1 MKLTDVISRFFA
13 EAELPVLFAGAGVS
27 ARAGLPAWKAYLT
40 TLAGAA
46 STFDVGTKYM
56 MDKQIAEGKLDL
68 AASYFY
74 LCDDIPQAT
83 RLAELIAPLEK
94 YNSSLLEELASLPF
108 ASFTT
113 TNFDEAIL
121 DAYAAARGRAPRL
134 VNIDEPTLDAAP
146 FEKKFYIAR
155 IHGRVE
161 VPSSMRLSREHFAK
175 LGDDEAYKSFL
186 TYLFTR
192 CNVLFVGFS
201 FMDPAITSVMR
212 AVKATY
218 KNLHGRQ
225 HLALLP
231 SDATAEFIQE
241 LASHDIRKV
250 TYSPD
255 KHHQELWISIG
266 DALTQLKSVARQP
279 VVTGPFE
286 IAKRYL
292 ATAYARM
299 KVGGSKR
306 GPLLSVMAEGIV
318 AGLVK
323 GSNLSGISESELAER
338 MFQELPVSREAAQTL
353 VSRSLTS
360 LISEGL
366 CRSTRVGQEARYV
379 TAQIDDSFD
388 RAVDRLVGGTINRF
402 VVRERGRDSVELR
415 QFLQKFFVELLL
427 TRGWDLGA
435 AFAARKVPDEVNV
448 RATMESL
455 RDDLVKGPLL
465 DKLRGAVEDLL
476 VNPDDV
482 EAVLLAEMGRLS
494 FGLELLI
501 QAPRD
506 AEFFERTLPERIYLD
521 ANVLMPAITTG
532 HPQKVAME
540 TTIKMLQK
548 YLKGSNASV
557 TVCVFDGFLNEI
569 VSHRRL
575 AIAAMAQRDG
585 EGAMWAEREVSLLGA
600 SHVNVYIGAYFN
612 VREAEPSLTFESFLK
627 RYAPYKDE
635 RELQTFLG
643 NLGYTVVSNNP
654 LTRRD
659 YPEILHALEVF
670 YASGLEQLRKSAQV
684 ISHDAAQLALLS
696 YEMHAN
702 KRSVLVSADKRM
714 RIALDQNNF
723 AWLGNAI
730 ISHLGLIQLVD
741 LLCGE
746 IDESRSMT
754 SLYWMS
760 SVSSNTERIRNHLIN
775 VALKHHDAALAME
788 LKDVVDQVAED
799 ASAELESGDL
809 NLQSDSS
816 ELPADRVRVNSVMSR
831 YEENFFERMRV
842 EIERREA
849 RLK

>member
-1 MKLTDVISRFFA
+1 MKLTEVINRFFA
-13 EAELPVLFAGAGVS
+13 EAEQPVLFAGAGVS
-27 ARAGLPAWKAYLT
+27 ARAGLPTWKAYLT
-40 TLAGAA
+40 TLSGVA
-46 STFDVGTKYM
+46 STFDAGTKYL

-83 RLAELIAPLEK
+83 RLVELVAPLEN
-94 YNSSLLEELASLPF
+94 YDSSSLKDLVSLPF
-108 ASFTT
+108 VSFAT

-121 DAYAAARGRAPRL
+121 DAYASARGKVPRL

-161 VPSSMRLSREHFAK
+161 LPLSMRLSREHFAG
-175 LGDDEAYKSFL
+175 LATNEAYKGFL
-186 TYLFTR
+186 THIFTR

-201 FMDPAITSVMR
+201 FMDPAIVSVMR

-218 KNLHGRQ
+218 KNLHGKQ

-231 SDATAEFIQE
+231 SDAAAEFIQE
-241 LASHDIRKV
+241 LTSHDIRKV
-250 TYSPD
+250 TYSPNNY
-255 KHHQELWISIG
+255 HQELWSSIG
-266 DALTQLKSVARQP
+266 DALTQLKGVARQTS
-279 VVTGPFE
+279 VAGPFE

-299 KVGGSKR
+299 KIGASKG

-318 AGLVK
+318 AGLIK
-323 GSNLSGISESELAER
+323 ASNSSGISEAQLAEK
-338 MFQELPVSREAAQTL
+338 MFHELPVSKDAAQTL
-353 VSRSLTS
+353 VSQSLTA
-360 LISEGL
+360 LLSEGK
-366 CRSTRVGQEARYV
+366 CHSSKNGTETRYV
-379 TAQIDDSFD
+379 IAEVDDSFD
-388 RAVDRLVGGTINRF
+388 RAVDRLVSGTVNRF
-402 VVRERGRDSVELR
+402 VVRERGKDSVDIR
-415 QFLQKFFVELLL
+415 QFLRKFFIELLL

-435 AFAARKVPDEVNV
+435 AFAARRVPDEVNV
-448 RATMESL
+448 FAAMDAL
-455 RDDLVKGPLL
+455 RDPVVKGPLL

-476 VNPDDV
+476 LSPDDV

-540 TTIKMLQK
+540 TTIRMLQK
-548 YLKGSNASV
+548 YLRGSNASV
-557 TVCVFDGFLNEI
+557 AVCVFDGFLNEI

-585 EGAMWAEREVSLLGA
+585 EGAMWAEREVSLFGA

-612 VREAEPSLTFESFLK
+612 VREAEPKLSFEKFLS

-635 RELQTFLG
+635 RELRTFLEG
-643 NLGYTVVSNNP
+643 LGYLVVSDNP

-670 YASGLEQLRKSAQV
+670 YASGLEHLRKSARV

-702 KRSVLVSADKRM
+702 KRAVLVSADKRM
-714 RIALDQNNF
+714 RIALDQNGF

-730 ISHLGLIQLVD
+730 ISHLGLVQLVD

-746 IDESRSMT
+746 IDESRSVA

-760 SVSSNTERIRNHLIN
+760 EVSSNSERIRNHLIN
-775 VALKHHDAALAME
+775 LALKHHDAALAME
-788 LKDVVDQVAED
+788 LKDIVDRVAED
-799 ASAELESGDL
+799 ASAELQSDDL
-809 NLQSDSS
+809 NLESESR
-816 ELPADRVRVNSVMSR
+816 ELPTDRVRVNTVMSR
-831 YEENFFERMRV
+831 YEENFFARMRA

-849 RLK
+849 KLK